1 MCGRNGR
8 VSEMPRKA
16 HAQPASWRA
25 FEDNE
30 ITHSAAH
37 YLLAVGEL
45 AGADEAP
52 RAADIGRHLGVTR
65 AAASL
70 QLRTLRE
77 RGFVVMSTG
86 ARLRLSRSGA
96 RLVARVASKREV
108 VRTFLGEVLGV
119 QGRTAEVD
127 ACKIEHLLSEE
138 SAAAL
143 VRLVLFL
150 RSGDKRAR
158 AFNAAFRH
166 ATSNC
171 RPETPCELCRQTCLL
186 NKVASS

>member
-1 MCGRNGR
+1 
-8 VSEMPRKA
+8 MPRKA
-16 HAQPASWRA
+16 HARRASWRA

-37 YLLAVGEL
+37 YLLAVDAL
-45 AGADEAP
+45 AGADEGP
-52 RAADIGRHLGVTR
+52 RAADVARYLGVTR
-65 AAASL
+65 AAVSL

-77 RGFVVMSTG
+77 RGYLVASAG

-96 RLVARVASKREV
+96 RLVARLASKREV

-119 QGRTAEVD
+119 HGRTAEVD

-143 VRLVLFL
+143 VRLVRLL

-158 AFNAAFRH
+158 AA
-166 ATSNC
+166 
-171 RPETPCELCRQTCLL
+171 
-186 NKVASS
+186 VAVTL